1 MNIFINAKIDF
12 VSKFKLCGIISA
24 VLVAASIILFLV
36 LGLNY
41 GVDFAGGTE
50 IQLKADGLST
60 EQLRIYLSDF
70 GNMDIQEFEGKNN
83 EFLVRFLNVSMV
95 NDETINK
102 YIEGVKNEFPDSKL
116 TKQYFDSQVGDR
128 IEMWFENP
136 VDETKLKSLT
146 QQFKIPTTGT
156 IEYKQVGERHI
167 YKVLLE
173 GLTTEILS
181 TIKTKS
187 GIEPELLRVELVGP
201 KVGEKLRYS
210 ALQAIFYSL
219 IAILIY
225 VAFRFNFQFAP
236 GAVISLFHDVMI
248 TVGIWSLFRIPFDL
262 TIVAALLT
270 IVGYS
275 INDTIVIYDR
285 IRENWN
291 NPKKGVTLA
300 EKMNVSLNE
309 TLTRTILTS
318 FTTLM
323 AVLALLFLGGETI
336 RGFALAMT
344 FGLVA
349 GSYSTLFIASPITLL
364 VEKWMN
370 KEKTTSL

>member
-24 VLVAASIILFLV
+24 VMVAASIILFLV
-36 LGLNY
+36 VGLNY

-50 IQLKADGLST
+50 IQFKAEGLST
-60 EQLRIYLSDF
+60 EELRKHLSDF

-83 EFLVRFLNVSMV
+83 EFLVRFLNISMV

-102 YIEGVKNEFPDSKL
+102 YIEGVKNKFSDSKL

-128 IEMWFENP
+128 IEMWFDKP
-136 VDETKLKSLT
+136 VDEAELKSLT
-146 QQFKIPTTGT
+146 EQFKIPATGT
-156 IEYKQVGERHI
+156 IEYKQVGDRHI

-181 TIKTKS
+181 TIKAKS
-187 GIEPELLRVELVGP
+187 GKEPELQRVELVGP

-210 ALQAIFYSL
+210 ALQSIFYAL

-285 IRENWN
+285 IRENWD
-291 NPKKGVTLA
+291 NPKKGKTLA

-309 TLTRTILTS
+309 TLTRTILTA

-323 AVLALLFLGGETI
+323 AVLALLFFGGETI

-370 KEKTTSL
+370 KEKTTSS